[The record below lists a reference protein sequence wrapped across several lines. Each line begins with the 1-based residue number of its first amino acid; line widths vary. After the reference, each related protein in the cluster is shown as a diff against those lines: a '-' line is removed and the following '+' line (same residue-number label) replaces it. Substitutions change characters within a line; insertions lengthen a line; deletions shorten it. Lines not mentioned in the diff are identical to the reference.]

1 MRNRPLKTLN
11 KEEEKRYEAFV
22 ASIRFE
28 GHIEPEN
35 KILQSIGFLTV
46 ISLILFADAVL
57 LKLGF

>member
-1 MRNRPLKTLN
+1 MKTQ
-11 KEEEKRYEAFV
+11 KTEQERKYEAFV